1 MQYSEQKG
9 KRVMKVESPSQ
20 KKFGRF
26 KRPRYAP
33 FPILT
38 IIVLVIIILSV
49 GEIKIGN
56 GSNPKLRTL
65 TGAG

>member
-1 MQYSEQKG
+1 MQYTEQKG
-9 KRVMKVESPSQ
+9 KRVMKVEFPP

-33 FPILT
+33 FPVIT
-38 IIVLVIIILSV
+38 IIVRVIIILSV